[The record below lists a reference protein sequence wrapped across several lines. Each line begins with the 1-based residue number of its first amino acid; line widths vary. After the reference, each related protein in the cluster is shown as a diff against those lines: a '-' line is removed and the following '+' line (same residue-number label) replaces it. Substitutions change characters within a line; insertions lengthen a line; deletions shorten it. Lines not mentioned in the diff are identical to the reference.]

1 VFSLSNNRLKL
12 DIIQSNMSTIIGG
25 GGGIQSD
32 YVLEISNL
40 YFTGH
45 VCHDKPISS
54 IRQLW
59 TFCLFNFFWYW
70 KLQIEPQSWLK
81 QVTGT
86 TRTGLILRDVSLE
99 VGSSNIMAILG
110 SKGIREK
117 KDI

>member
-1 VFSLSNNRLKL
+1 
-12 DIIQSNMSTIIGG
+12 MSTIIGGGG

-45 VCHDKPISS
+45 
-54 IRQLW
+54 
-59 TFCLFNFFWYW
+59 
-70 KLQIEPQSWLK
+70 IEPQTWLK
-81 QVTGT
+81 QITGT

-110 SKGIREK
+110 SKGGFIFS
-117 KDI
+117 IV